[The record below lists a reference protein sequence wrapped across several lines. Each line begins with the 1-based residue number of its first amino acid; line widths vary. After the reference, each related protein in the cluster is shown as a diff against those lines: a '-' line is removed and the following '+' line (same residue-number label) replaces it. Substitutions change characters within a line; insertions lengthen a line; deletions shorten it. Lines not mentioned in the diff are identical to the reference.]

1 MITRVSFIIH
11 FCLLSVALSAQSNQQ
26 FPSMEAESLDRKLIT
41 IPNDLNGKYTLIG
54 LAFSKKSEEYLNSW
68 FQPSFNQ
75 FIYKPA
81 KPSLFAVQYDI
92 NLYFVPMFTGVKRP
106 AYEKIMENVAKD
118 IDPLLYPHVLFYK
131 GAIKEYKEA
140 LNFDGKEVPYFYVLD
155 QTGKI
160 IYSTTGKYTEA
171 KMQQIV
177 NILDNVSDN

>member
-1 MITRVSFIIH
+1 MKCKI
-11 FCLLSVALSAQSNQQ
+11 LLISSLFFLSTVLLAQSNES
-26 FPSMEAESLDRKLIT
+26 FPVMEAETLSRKLIN
-41 IPNDLNGKYTLIG
+41 IPENLNGKYSLIG

-68 FQPSFNQ
+68 FQPAYNQ
-75 FIYKPA
+75 FIYKPE

-106 AYEKIMENVAKD
+106 AYEKVMESVAKD

-131 GAIKEYKEA
+131 GAIKEYKEF

-155 QTGKI
+155 PLGNI
-160 IYSTTGKYTEA
+160 VFSTSGKYTDA

-177 NILDNVSDN
+177 NILDNASGN